1 VDLLTLLATA
11 AGTAGEK
18 EHSAQPFLF
27 IGGAL
32 AAFAVIVGVLGIMR
46 PAWGGKAM
54 NVVMGVAAL
63 LVAGS
68 MIAIVA
74 VS

>member
-1 VDLLTLLATA
+1 MDLLTILATA
-11 AGTAGEK
+11 ADASAHSQTA
-18 EHSAQPFLF
+18 FLL

-32 AAFAVIVGVLGIMR
+32 AAFAVIVSVIGLTR
-46 PAWGGKAM
+46 PSLDGSANTAI
-54 NVVMGVAAL
+54 MGVGSL
-63 LVAGS
+63 LVVGT